1 MLKKTFFKV
10 AEVVNFREK
19 VVGFFFCI
27 KQKDFIETKQQK
39 TKQRLAQP
47 FFFNYNSKTKRTATP
62 IKRTK
67 KITSKRP
74 LS

>member
-19 VVGFFFCI
+19 VVGFFIYFI

-39 TKQRLAQP
+39 TK
-47 FFFNYNSKTKRTATP
+47 
-62 IKRTK
+62 
-67 KITSKRP
+67 
-74 LS
+74 